1 MIPNPPPGV
10 PPHHHQQQQQQQQ
23 QQLVRRDPQRQ
34 RPGPRSRPSL
44 SRLRSTGSPS
54 LLGCGRRTARGW
66 AWWLVVQGATT
77 TARRRRIGAAIPSP
91 RRARVQESLQWPGSE
106 LAASAPRARSRA
118 LSVGSAGQ
126 PCRTPLL
133 RLARGPTSPV
143 LHPWRSG
150 EDDDSRRETAFQPR
164 GGAGQDASTDEGAP
178 TAVRRRDNLP
188 APLTRGGGRPAPP
201 PLTDE
206 HPAVLRDALE
216 SHPECYATP
225 LSPSNSSAKGL
236 PALIPPPGGG
246 REGGLRAGARALLRG
261 VGAPGCSAAPSP
273 LTPRGTCSV
282 EQEDQPATS
291 ATERQDPELTE
302 EQLAKA
308 RKEGWNVDAAPVEV
322 GRPPA
327 ALSAF
332 CSRGLW
338 GSGAVTLA
346 VLAQVEHP
354 PTDKL
359 EDFDDAE
366 VPSAGELVE
375 ELQAVAEWA
384 RQSMA
389 LLALRR
395 LAVFRPRHISG
406 SLAEFTPL
414 VTKCVKSPR
423 SSLSRAA
430 LMAASNLAPLYSL
443 PPASEGVGDVPGTSL
458 ELAVPLVGELLGK
471 AANAKR
477 FLGEIAEASLMS
489 FCASPAHRKVL
500 DLLLLPKVKHNSP
513 KVRAKVAICIEHV
526 LSAMSAE
533 EIGVEE
539 MLPLA
544 ATLQSDKDPEAR
556 QAAAKMLGRLH
567 TVHAAQK
574 SEVRCIDAR
583 LRCPLGKAWCEG

>member
-1 MIPNPPPGV
+1 MTVGEKRKNEPDV
-10 PPHHHQQQQQQQQ
+10 AE
-23 QQLVRRDPQRQ
+23 
-34 RPGPRSRPSL
+34 PSN
-44 SRLRSTGSPS
+44 
-54 LLGCGRRTARGW
+54 
-66 AWWLVVQGATT
+66 
-77 TARRRRIGAAIPSP
+77 
-91 RRARVQESLQWPGSE
+91 RA
-106 LAASAPRARSRA
+106 
-118 LSVGSAGQ
+118 AGQ
-126 PCRTPLL
+126 AKTL
-133 RLARGPTSPV
+133 R
-143 LHPWRSG
+143 
-150 EDDDSRRETAFQPR
+150 QM
-164 GGAGQDASTDEGAP
+164 
-178 TAVRRRDNLP
+178 
-188 APLTRGGGRPAPP
+188 
-201 PLTDE
+201 
-206 HPAVLRDALE
+206 
-216 SHPECYATP
+216 
-225 LSPSNSSAKGL
+225 K
-236 PALIPPPGGG
+236 
-246 REGGLRAGARALLRG
+246 
-261 VGAPGCSAAPSP
+261 
-273 LTPRGTCSV
+273 
-282 EQEDQPATS
+282 EDQPATS

-308 RKEGWNVDAAPVEV
+308 RKEGWNVDAAPVE
-322 GRPPA
+322 
-327 ALSAF
+327 
-332 CSRGLW
+332 
-338 GSGAVTLA
+338 
-346 VLAQVEHP
+346 VEHP

-574 SEVRCIDAR
+574 SEGGEGWDALCQR
-583 LRCPLGKAWCEG
+583 LLEATRASAVLKATAKAP